1 MSAQVKLLGQWVST
15 FSRRVELALRLKG
28 VPYDYIE
35 EDLSNKSSLLLESNP
50 VYKKVPVLIH
60 GGKTIVES
68 LIIIEYIEDTWSTGY
83 SLLPKDPFERAKARF
98 ITRFI
103 DDKRFNGGKDPFLNT
118 SPIFVFIATVAMGL
132 KKKMASKSKT
142 AQAQDVPSTRASG
155 DDRIPTLSSLV
166 SSTNGKVEP
175 LEVGLIDLTSF
186 VAGFFN

>member
-1 MSAQVKLLGQWVST
+1 MSAQVKLLGAWVSP

-103 DDKRFNGGKDPFLNT
+103 DDKQAARIVLSVYKKHILVDRLPTVGSCPV
-118 SPIFVFIATVAMGL
+118 VFDI
-132 KKKMASKSKT
+132 
-142 AQAQDVPSTRASG
+142 
-155 DDRIPTLSSLV
+155 
-166 SSTNGKVEP
+166 
-175 LEVGLIDLTSF
+175 EVGMLSALPI
-186 VAGFFN
+186 VQM

>member
-103 DDKRFNGGKDPFLNT
+103 DDKELYVSLTAHQKWYKFSSDPYRKQINL
-118 SPIFVFIATVAMGL
+118 SPSII
-132 KKKMASKSKT
+132 
-142 AQAQDVPSTRASG
+142 
-155 DDRIPTLSSLV
+155 
-166 SSTNGKVEP
+166 
-175 LEVGLIDLTSF
+175 
-186 VAGFFN
+186 